1 MEGGWRGGGGQSC
14 HHSPVPVCESF
25 VPKYCL
31 IRLIKTNLPT
41 LSVWLSRNKVLC
53 NKNRALYERAYC
65 DRVVF
70 LFCCGYLCFNCFAYK
85 TQFFACVQ

>member
-1 MEGGWRGGGGQSC
+1 MLGGGGGRLEGWRGGGGGGGQSC
-14 HHSPVPVCESF
+14 HHSPVPVCELF

-41 LSVWLSRNKVLC
+41 LSVWLSRNKVLR

-70 LFCCGYLCFNCFAYK
+70 LFCFVVLWLLVF
-85 TQFFACVQ
+85 